1 MTEALLA
8 SCEKSKQF
16 ECYRCKSRER
26 NPHRQSSEC
35 PHRIRSRCIRF
46 KSPECAAFCFSFVS
60 LCSNGYSSISLTASN
75 YMTIGST
82 YYGDYI
88 VPGMTEDEQMRKA
101 KSASIAAQSNDHVG
115 KMPSIIDLVD
125 DGETPSPT
133 PSCIYQT

>member
-1 MTEALLA
+1 
-8 SCEKSKQF
+8 
-16 ECYRCKSRER
+16 
-26 NPHRQSSEC
+26 
-35 PHRIRSRCIRF
+35 
-46 KSPECAAFCFSFVS
+46 
-60 LCSNGYSSISLTASN
+60 
-75 YMTIGST
+75 MTIGST

-88 VPGMTEDEQMRKA
+88 VPGMPEDEQMRKA